1 MSRAARLAPLAGGLL
16 VLVPGAAQAH
26 LASTRFGDFYAGMLH
41 PATALE
47 HLLPIFALGL
57 LAGLQE
63 PRVGRWILLA
73 VPTGLLA
80 GVLLAQLGPAP
91 AAVAWVNRASFVV
104 LGLLVAGGWRLPAA
118 LLVALAAAFAVT
130 HGYENGTAL
139 GEGAKL
145 HLFALGGASAGLI
158 TVALAAAAA
167 LSLQRR
173 ADWIRIAVRTA
184 GSWIAAVGLIVVV
197 V

>member
-1 MSRAARLAPLAGGLL
+1 MNRPARVASLAVGLL
-16 VLVPGAAQAH
+16 VSAPGAAQAH

-73 VPTGLLA
+73 VPAGLLA
-80 GVLLAQLGPAP
+80 GVLLAQLGPAL

-104 LGLLVAGGWRLPAA
+104 LGLLVAGGWRLPATLLIA
-118 LLVALAAAFAVT
+118 LGAAFAVT
-130 HGYENGTAL
+130 HGYENGTAF
-139 GEGAKL
+139 GDSAKL
-145 HLFALGGASAGLI
+145 HLFALGAASAGLI
-158 TVALAAAAA
+158 AVALAAATT
-167 LSLQRR
+167 LSLLRR